1 VSPWVEPGSVYNEE
15 YRHTSLIA
23 TLRKAWDLG
32 APFTQRDASA
42 RTFDHVFARGT
53 PRDPQTW
60 ATVAA
65 QPLPAWAIDY
75 QTMGQALGYL
85 GKDVAPGIIEHARQM
100 GVKLPP
106 QLDDPSTELTPQLI
120 VEVIR
125 DVAFHYFPSWRRP
138 AQAIATEP
146 TSHRVISL
154 QLTPRR
160 RITGSGTR
168 SRRPE

>member
-1 VSPWVEPGSVYNEE
+1 VYNEE

-32 APFTQRDASA
+32 SAFTQRDASA
-42 RTFDHVFARGT
+42 RTFDHVFTRGT

-65 QPLPAWAIDY
+65 RPLPAWAIDY

-106 QLDDPSTELTPQLI
+106 QLDDPSAELTPQLI

-125 DVAFHYFPSWRRP
+125 DVAFHYFP
-138 AQAIATEP
+138 
-146 TSHRVISL
+146 
-154 QLTPRR
+154 QLAPP
-160 RITGSGTR
+160 GAGD
-168 SRRPE
+168 SR